1 MIQDLFKDYGIR
13 LNQMQVHKFK
23 KYYDLLIQEN
33 SKINL
38 TTITEYEDVIKKH
51 FLDSC
56 LILKDIPFSYFENKV
71 VLDLGTGAGFPGIP
85 LAIMLSDT
93 SFTLVDSLNKRIEFL
108 KLIVDML
115 ELTNVKLIHDRAE
128 DLGKDNKYREQFD
141 ICISRA
147 VAALP
152 LLLEYC
158 SPFVKVKG
166 NLFLYKSKKVTEEIE
181 KAENAFHVLNCN
193 IEKILNPADESDY
206 ERYIL
211 EIVKSDFTP
220 EKYPRKAGKPKKN
233 PL

>member
-1 MIQDLFKDYGIR
+1 MQDLFRNYGIE
-13 LNQMQVHKFK
+13 LDQTQADKFE
-23 KYYDLLIQEN
+23 KYYELLIQEN
-33 SKINL
+33 QKINL
-38 TTITEYEDVIKKH
+38 TTITKYDDVVKKH

-85 LAIMLSDT
+85 LAIMLPNT

-108 KLIVDML
+108 ELIVDTL
-115 ELTNVKLIHDRAE
+115 GLTNVELIHGRAE
-128 DLGKDNKYREQFD
+128 DLGRNDKYREQFD
-141 ICISRA
+141 ICVSRA

-158 SPFVKVKG
+158 SPFIKVEG
-166 NLFLYKSKKVTEEIE
+166 NLFLYKSKKITQEIE
-181 KAENAFHVLNCN
+181 EAKNAFHILNCN
-193 IEKILNPADESDY
+193 IEKILNLADEKDY

-211 EIVKSDFTP
+211 KINKNNFTP
-220 EKYPRKAGKPKKN
+220 NKYPRKAGKPKKN

>member
-1 MIQDLFKDYGIR
+1 MQDLFRNYGIELDQTR
-13 LNQMQVHKFK
+13 IDKFE
-23 KYYDLLIQEN
+23 KYYELLIQEN
-33 SKINL
+33 QKMNL
-38 TTITEYEDVIKKH
+38 TTITKYDDVVKKH

-85 LAIMLSDT
+85 LAIMLPNT

-108 KLIVDML
+108 ELIVDAL
-115 ELTNVKLIHDRAE
+115 GLTNVELIHGRAE
-128 DLGKDNKYREQFD
+128 DLGRNDKYREQFD
-141 ICISRA
+141 ICVSRA

-158 SPFVKVKG
+158 SPFIKVEG
-166 NLFLYKSKKVTEEIE
+166 NLFLYKSKKITQEIE
-181 KAENAFHVLNCN
+181 EAKNAFHILNCN
-193 IEKILNPADESDY
+193 IEKILNLADEKDY

-211 EIVKSDFTP
+211 KINKNNFTP
-220 EKYPRKAGKPKKN
+220 NKYPRKAGKPKKN

>member
-1 MIQDLFKDYGIR
+1 MQDLFRNYGIE
-13 LNQMQVHKFK
+13 LDQTQADKFE
-23 KYYDLLIQEN
+23 KYYELLIQEN
-33 SKINL
+33 QKINL
-38 TTITEYEDVIKKH
+38 TTITKYDDVVKKH

-85 LAIMLSDT
+85 LAIMLPNT

-108 KLIVDML
+108 ELIVDTL
-115 ELTNVKLIHDRAE
+115 GLTNVELIHGRAE
-128 DLGKDNKYREQFD
+128 DLGRNDKYREQFD
-141 ICISRA
+141 ICVSRA

-158 SPFVKVKG
+158 SPFIKVEG
-166 NLFLYKSKKVTEEIE
+166 NLFLYKSKKIIQEIE
-181 KAENAFHVLNCN
+181 EAKNAFHILNCN
-193 IEKILNPADESDY
+193 IEKILNLADEKDY

-211 EIVKSDFTP
+211 KINKNNFTP
-220 EKYPRKAGKPKKN
+220 NKYPRKAGKPKKN

>member
-1 MIQDLFKDYGIR
+1 MQDLFRNYGID
-13 LNQMQVHKFK
+13 LDQTQADKFE
-23 KYYDLLIQEN
+23 KYYELLIQEN
-33 SKINL
+33 QKINL
-38 TTITEYEDVIKKH
+38 TTITKYDDVVKKH

-85 LAIMLSDT
+85 LAIMLPNT

-108 KLIVDML
+108 ELIVDTL
-115 ELTNVKLIHDRAE
+115 GLTNVELIHGRAE
-128 DLGKDNKYREQFD
+128 DLGRNDKYREQFD
-141 ICISRA
+141 ICVSRA

-158 SPFVKVKG
+158 SPFIKVEG
-166 NLFLYKSKKVTEEIE
+166 NLFLYKSKKIIQEIE
-181 KAENAFHVLNCN
+181 EAKNAFHILNCN
-193 IEKILNPADESDY
+193 IEKILNLADEKDY

-211 EIVKSDFTP
+211 KINKNNFTP
-220 EKYPRKAGKPKKN
+220 NKYPRKAGKPKKN